1 MTRPLDGIALLT
13 YFRRLKLSRV
23 AQELLTHIR
32 TSPPSR
38 TPEARRGN
46 MPIWYP
52 SNNLAKGKHY
62 SSSRSFLFDGSG
74 KLPVRPSGKG
84 HEVEGHGGR
93 LMRVPLSE
101 VGFLGEAAWEGAR
114 GRRHSGRP

>member
-13 YFRRLKLSRV
+13 YFRRLKLSRE

-38 TPEARRGN
+38 TPEARRGD

-52 SNNLAKGKHY
+52 SNN
-62 SSSRSFLFDGSG
+62 F
-74 KLPVRPSGKG
+74 GKG
-84 HEVEGHGGR
+84 QT
-93 LMRVPLSE
+93 LLFLSLIF
-101 VGFLGEAAWEGAR
+101 VRWFGETTSEAEWEGAR
-114 GRRHSGRP
+114 GGRAW